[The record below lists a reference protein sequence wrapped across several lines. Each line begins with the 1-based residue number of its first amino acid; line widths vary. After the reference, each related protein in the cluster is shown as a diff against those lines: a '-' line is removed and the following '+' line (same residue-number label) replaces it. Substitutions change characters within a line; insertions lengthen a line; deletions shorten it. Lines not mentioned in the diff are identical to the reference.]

1 MTMKKPLIGF
11 VGDDGNAASVFAQIR
26 ETLGDEDAEELAMY
40 VGGQRI
46 ALPRPSKLCPEHLL
60 CQRIGYELA
69 CRIVEAVSPEEGG
82 VSAFYVPSLIELRV
96 IRLLEEDGLTAREI
110 AQRAGV
116 CMRTVHR
123 YRARMLKKGLRVG
136 NHKAP
141 RTLYRTYEISKGEKI
156 VRTLLLEGHSPS
168 QVRDILAVPGEVVL
182 TIRAELLKE
191 GKLQ

>member
-1 MTMKKPLIGF
+1 LRTKKPLIGF
-11 VGDDGNAASVFAQIR
+11 VGDDENGASVFTQIR

-46 ALPRPSKLCPEHLL
+46 ALPRPSKLSPEHPL
-60 CQRIGYELA
+60 CQRIGYPLA
-69 CRIVEAVSPEEGG
+69 CRIVEAVSPEDGG
-82 VSAFYVPSLIELRV
+82 VPAFYVPSLIDLR
-96 IRLLEEDGLTAREI
+96 ITRLLEEDGLTAREI

-123 YRARMLKKGLRVG
+123 YRARMLRKGLRVG

-141 RTLYRTYEISKGEKI
+141 RTLYRTYEVSKGEKV

-168 QVRDILAVPGEVVL
+168 QIRDILAVPGEVVL
-182 TIRAELLKE
+182 TIRAELLRE
-191 GKLQ
+191 GKIK